1 MPSNIIQLINKLK
14 FFFYNKQLIK
24 IEQKKTFSIKY
35 NYYFYAG
42 IDIGYSCTHDVQCTL
57 GNGGEYSKC
66 NKDLNI
72 CICTINH
79 LGISNCLL
87 KQLNKLNVIYVL

>member
-1 MPSNIIQLINKLK
+1 MP
-14 FFFYNKQLIK
+14 
-24 IEQKKTFSIKY
+24 TFLYIS
-35 NYYFYAG
+35 G
-42 IDIGYSCTHDVQCTL
+42 VDIGYSCTHDVQCTL

-79 LGISNCLL
+79 IGEYYSFFTVSLSHVSYSVLG
-87 KQLNKLNVIYVL
+87 KLTNFFIRRSS